1 MAEKQQPSTR
11 EKITVLV
18 LLAISL
24 LYFGWGWSLKLGSWS
39 NPGAGF
45 LPRVVGIAL
54 LCLAAVKFWAV
65 FFSSREGGKPPGGA
79 PGRNRNPRA
88 VYGLLLAIILYPIL
102 LGYLNFLL
110 TTTLVLF
117 LLFVLLKYKTPVF
130 SLMVAGVL
138 AVVSFIVFARLLG
151 VSLPSGP
158 LEEIFYA
165 LGR

>member
-1 MAEKQQPSTR
+1 MKEQASTR

-45 LPRVVGIAL
+45 VPRVVGIVL
-54 LCLAAVKFWAV
+54 LCFAGVKFWLV
-65 FFSSREGGKPPGGA
+65 FFGSREGKKPSSGTPGKS
-79 PGRNRNPRA
+79 RNPRA
-88 VYGLLLAIILYPIL
+88 VFGLLLAIILYPIL
-102 LGYLNFLL
+102 LGYLNFLI

-117 LLFVLLKYKTPVF
+117 LLFVLLKYRTPVF
-130 SLMVAGVL
+130 SLLVAGVF
-138 AVVSFIVFARLLG
+138 AVVSFFIFARFLG

-158 LEEIFYA
+158 LEEILYA